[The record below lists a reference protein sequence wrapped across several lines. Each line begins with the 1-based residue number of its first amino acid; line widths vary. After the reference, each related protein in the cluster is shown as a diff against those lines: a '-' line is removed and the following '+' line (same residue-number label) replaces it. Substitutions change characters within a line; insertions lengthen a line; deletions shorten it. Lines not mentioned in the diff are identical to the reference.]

1 MKAIWMLI
9 GAILSGIVSAQ
20 TVYTWEDESGVLHF
34 SDTPDSNRAKAL
46 SLPDVQAVAP
56 APKFDST
63 SPVDPQPVE
72 PLPTEAAAHKAP
84 VLDESDTP
92 APLELTLITPQHD
105 QTLRS
110 NRGLIAIEIEL
121 NRKLGI
127 GEQLQ
132 LMLDGRRY
140 GAPQTS
146 LTWALKNIDR
156 GTHTI
161 AIQAHRS
168 GKLIASTTPVTVFL
182 HRATIK

>member
-84 VLDESDTP
+84 VRDKPDTP

-110 NRGLIAIEIEL
+110 I
-121 NRKLGI
+121 
-127 GEQLQ
+127 
-132 LMLDGRRY
+132 
-140 GAPQTS
+140 
-146 LTWALKNIDR
+146 
-156 GTHTI
+156 
-161 AIQAHRS
+161 
-168 GKLIASTTPVTVFL
+168 VV
-182 HRATIK
+182 